1 MPTLSFKISEAE
13 IEKLN
18 YERYAYPQPMI
29 QKRIFSVYLK
39 AVTNFSNSNIGL
51 ITGLHPN
58 IVSYW
63 IRVYKENGFDGLLTN
78 NYGTNKSSLEEHG
91 ESILCSFLHK
101 PSLNAAEAAE
111 RISEMTGINRSQQQV
126 RAFMKRHGLKFIK
139 CGHIP
144 AKADNEAQNRWVETE
159 LKPVVEAKR
168 KFCMQSII
176 TIQKNSIRQLKISV
190 RTSTKVFRKNLNP
203 YSL

>member
-63 IRVYKENGFDGLLTN
+63 IGVYKENGFDGLLTN

-91 ESILCSFLHK
+91 ESILCSFSHK
-101 PSLNAAEAAE
+101 PPLNAAEAAQ

-126 RAFMKRHGLKFIK
+126 RAFYE
-139 CGHIP
+139 
-144 AKADNEAQNRWVETE
+144 KAWV
-159 LKPVVEAKR
+159 
-168 KFCMQSII
+168 
-176 TIQKNSIRQLKISV
+176 
-190 RTSTKVFRKNLNP
+190 KV
-203 YSL
+203 Y